1 MRCHTDDGLQM
12 PERGYDAKTKMRRK
26 RRQATPLTGLAIGV
40 KIQLRIGTQTLAFR
54 LVLLGSSELGVA
66 DDRSQ

>member
-1 MRCHTDDGLQM
+1 TLTMACKCQ
-12 PERGYDAKTKMRRK
+12 RGAMMLKRK
-26 RRQATPLTGLAIGV
+26 WKEEAAATPLTGLAIGV

-54 LVLLGSSELGVA
+54 LDLLGSSELGVA